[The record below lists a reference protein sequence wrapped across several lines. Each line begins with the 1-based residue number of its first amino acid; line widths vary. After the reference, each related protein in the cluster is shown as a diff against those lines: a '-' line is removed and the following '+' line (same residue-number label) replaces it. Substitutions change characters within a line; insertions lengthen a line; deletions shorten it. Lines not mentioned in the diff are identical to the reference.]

1 VTSIFEPTDP
11 AVDQPR
17 AGYGGGGNTGDHG
30 GDGGDGGGG
39 NFGQGPRTP
48 KPRGGVPS
56 AARAFFDWVVVVGV
70 ALFVAIMVRTFLLAH
85 FVVEGESMLSTLHS
99 GDRVFVNKLSYRL
112 HDPNRGD
119 VVVLHEIT
127 GASERDL
134 IKRVIALAGEEIE
147 IRNCVVYIDEDP
159 NDAVPAKK
167 LVEPYL
173 DPAVVAPTSWC
184 EYSPTLVPE
193 DTVFVMGDNRPG
205 SSDSRALGPIQ
216 IDDIVGRAFVVF
228 WPRGD
233 MQWL

>member
-1 VTSIFEPTDP
+1 MTSTFEPTDP
-11 AVDQPR
+11 AVDESR
-17 AGYGGGGNTGDHG
+17 AGYGGGGPG
-30 GDGGDGGGG
+30 GNGSGGEGGGS
-39 NFGQGPRTP
+39 NPGPRTP

-134 IKRVIALAGEEIE
+134 IKRVIALEGEAVE
-147 IRNCVVYIDEDP
+147 IRNCVVYVDEDP
-159 NDAVPAKK
+159 NDAATAKK

-184 EYSPTLVPE
+184 EYGPTVVPA

-205 SSDSRALGPIQ
+205 SSDSRSLGPIQ

-228 WPRGD
+228 WPRSD

>member
-1 VTSIFEPTDP
+1 
-11 AVDQPR
+11 
-17 AGYGGGGNTGDHG
+17 
-30 GDGGDGGGG
+30 
-39 NFGQGPRTP
+39 
-48 KPRGGVPS
+48 VPS

-70 ALFVAIMVRTFLLAH
+70 ALFVAILVRTFLLAH
-85 FVVEGESMLSTLHS
+85 FVVEGESMMSTLHS

-134 IKRVIALAGEEIE
+134 IKRVIALEGEEVE

-159 NDAVPAKK
+159 NDTVVAKK

-184 EYSPTLVPE
+184 EYGPTVVPA

-205 SSDSRALGPIQ
+205 SSDSRSLGPIQ

-228 WPRGD
+228 WPRSD